1 MIMLVRLRM
10 LLAARTGGIVG
21 ANVENV
27 GSAEGS
33 ALGSIVGKG
42 VPPNSFKSSMT
53 EELACTRT
61 RLPFDSAVCLSVVVK
76 TCLDPVT
83 ASIKAELTVL

>member
-1 MIMLVRLRM
+1 M

-33 ALGSIVGKG
+33 ALGSIVG
-42 VPPNSFKSSMT
+42 PRFKSSMT

>member
-1 MIMLVRLRM
+1 M
-10 LLAARTGGIVG
+10 A
-21 ANVENV
+21 
-27 GSAEGS
+27 
-33 ALGSIVGKG
+33 
-42 VPPNSFKSSMT
+42 KSMMPSMT
-53 EELACTRT
+53 IELACTRT

>member
-1 MIMLVRLRM
+1 M

-21 ANVENV
+21 ASVENV

-42 VPPNSFKSSMT
+42 VPNGFKSSMT